1 MPMDESRS
9 PMDGHRTSCEPQWYN
24 AVDNGSGRWSRQPPV
39 SRASA
44 GAWTMAGSNSH
55 SSTSVRAFCSR
66 DDFDNCNACECEACK
81 ASLCQTATMSP
92 FAPNMNTTLNNSMGG
107 GKSFQP
113 RRGDLKQLVRRSKS
127 RNVINTP
134 QYEHRIGRTRPSTV
148 TSLRQ
153 PVASDY
159 DRTEVTYRQQDG
171 TSSSIRRP
179 PPTRGDMG
187 TDVTYRRQGAGL
199 IRSSIRRPPI
209 VREDTSEELTCR
221 QPMLKTVASKHTQ
234 VPCPTCNNNASTDS
248 TIYIDPGVS
257 NKKRPTRTKKK
268 SGQKSKASATK
279 RRPKVSGRKKAKVL
293 TKQLVG
299 GPKNRQN
306 MLEKNT
312 DGLDQPATNSRRYGK
327 RKPTPKRQSR
337 PPICPKYAPPSPPHP
352 TDCSARRDP
361 SQHFCN
367 YVPSTQFCP
376 QHCYSAGS
384 CRQSTTAISRTAS
397 EALDDGMD
405 DCSLP
410 GAGKQMSKRRK
421 TKADA
426 DGLGVDPDE
435 GLSHLL
441 PVSSTVSLSPKSK
454 VGMRSFFP
462 NIFQYMT

>member
-1 MPMDESRS
+1 MDESRS

-66 DDFDNCNACECEACK
+66 DDFDNGNACECEACK

-153 PVASDY
+153 PVARDY
-159 DRTEVTYRQQDG
+159 GSTEVTYRQQDG
-171 TSSSIRRP
+171 TSSLIRRP

-199 IRSSIRRPPI
+199 ISHSSIRRPRI

-268 SGQKSKASATK
+268 VGQKSKASATK
-279 RRPKVSGRKKAKVL
+279 RRPKVSGRKKANS
-293 TKQLVG
+293 TKKHD
-299 GPKNRQN
+299 GPTNREI
-306 MLEKNT
+306 MLEKKT
-312 DGLDQPATNSRRYGK
+312 YGLEQPVTNSRRYGK

-337 PPICPKYAPPSPPHP
+337 PPICPQYTSPSQPPP
-352 TDCSARRDP
+352 TDSSPRRDP

-367 YVPSTQFCP
+367 YVPSAQFCP
-376 QHCYSAGS
+376 QHCYSSGS
-384 CRQSTTAISRTAS
+384 CPHSTTAISRTAS
-397 EALDDGMD
+397 EALDDSMD
-405 DCSLP
+405 ECSLP
-410 GAGKQMSKRRK
+410 GARTQTSKRRK

-426 DGLGVDPDE
+426 DGVGVETDE

-454 VGMRSFFP
+454 VRKRSF
-462 NIFQYMT
+462 